1 MFLFGAG
8 CEGEIAWFIY
18 QISSPDFRKRKMKCK
33 VDLLGPETACFLRSD
48 SHCSVLGS
56 YCGFLPLSAFNDQY
70 GCWSLSA
77 GPGNLGT
84 NFQESS
90 IPSVQI
96 LTVHIL
102 VIQTPEVCSTEHS
115 RCAGRSP
122 QLGLPSCS
130 SLIWLVLYLLTHLQM
145 PSAAKRTLI
154 SLKLQGNSV
163 NLWLLSLPSLLLSSL
178 LLLSQCL
185 KMKPSHIRQM
195 F

>member
-1 MFLFGAG
+1 MKGRLHDLFIKYQA
-8 CEGEIAWFIY
+8 
-18 QISSPDFRKRKMKCK
+18 QISGRGRWNVKLTF
-33 VDLLGPETACFLRSD
+33 LGLRQPVSW
-48 SHCSVLGS
+48 GQTPAAQWS

-70 GCWSLSA
+70 GCWSPST

-115 RCAGRSP
+115 RCAGRRP

-145 PSAAKRTLI
+145 PSTAKRTLI
-154 SLKLQGNSV
+154 SLKLQWNNV
-163 NLWLLSLPSLLLSSL
+163 NLWLLSLPSLLLPLL

-185 KMKPSHIRQM
+185 EMKSSRIRQM
-195 F
+195 FYPHVSS